1 MIISMHP
8 SEERELVLCN
18 CVINESIAEQ
28 LYESTVDDIL
38 KARGAEQ
45 SLYINYGDA
54 SSSVSISIRFCIHRA
69 LNRTSLYL
77 NCIYRLASFME
88 SSVVGAIQIHRKH
101 TLSAVHTGCSLRL
114 TTKRQDISSLYL
126 TSV

>member
-18 CVINESIAEQ
+18 CVINELIEEQ

-45 SLYINYGDA
+45 SLYKPW
-54 SSSVSISIRFCIHRA
+54 RCFKQR
-69 LNRTSLYL
+69 LY
-77 NCIYRLASFME
+77 
-88 SSVVGAIQIHRKH
+88 
-101 TLSAVHTGCSLRL
+101 
-114 TTKRQDISSLYL
+114 
-126 TSV
+126 